1 MHTNQTV
8 EFVRE
13 KVRKIRVIFPSKTKY
28 WEKKKPTC
36 KKTKHVMLC

>member
-13 KVRKIRVIFPSKTKY
+13 KVRKVRVIFPSKKKIPG
-28 WEKKKPTC
+28 EKNLHAKN
-36 KKTKHVMLC
+36 

>member
-13 KVRKIRVIFPSKTKY
+13 KVRKVRVIFPSKTKY
-28 WEKKKPTC
+28 WEKKNLHA
-36 KKTKHVMLC
+36 KKLST